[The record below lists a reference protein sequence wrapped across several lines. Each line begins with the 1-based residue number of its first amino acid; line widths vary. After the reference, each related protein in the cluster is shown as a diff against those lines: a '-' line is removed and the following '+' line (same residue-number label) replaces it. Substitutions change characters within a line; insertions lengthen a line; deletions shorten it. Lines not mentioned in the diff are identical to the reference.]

1 MMKTSLYAALA
12 LVAVT
17 LGTTRLDAQ
26 QVARAYRIQECGRI
40 GIAFHD
46 ESMTI
51 HELMPGSPAHRA
63 GLRPGDVVV
72 KVGDAEASRASMQQV
87 ADTLRPGSPLLL
99 RVRRGDQE
107 ADVEIVAARDFCL
120 RIVADTIAAGT
131 LNAIELERIVRR
143 HGNVDAAEVH
153 QIILRQAEAE
163 AHEHRRIV
171 VRLEDTDPIAVI
183 PGATPLTLR
192 SLDIGLRAIAGAE
205 FSGMDPHLAA
215 YFDGAPEGLL
225 VLRVAPD
232 TPAARAGLLPGD
244 VLVSAAGSPIRE
256 IARLRFLIATATD
269 RPIPITVVRKGEVVE
284 LEM

>member
-40 GIAFHD
+40 GIAFQD

-63 GLRPGDVVV
+63 GLRPGDLVVR
-72 KVGDAEASRASMQQV
+72 VGDATASRVTMQQI
-87 ADTLRPGSPLLL
+87 ADTLRPGSPLRL
-99 RVRRGDQE
+99 RVRRGDRE
-107 ADVEIVAARDFCL
+107 ADVELVAARDFCL
-120 RIVADTIAAGT
+120 RLVTDTITAGAVS
-131 LNAIELERIVRR
+131 AIELNRIVRQ
-143 HGNVDAAEVH
+143 HGEAEVH
-153 QIILRQAEAE
+153 HILLRQAEAE
-163 AHEHRRIV
+163 AHERRRIV
-171 VRLEDTDPIAVI
+171 LRLEDTDPIAVI
-183 PGATPLTLR
+183 PRDAPLTLR
-192 SLDIGLRAIAGAE
+192 SLDIGMRAIAGAE
-205 FSGMDPHLAA
+205 FSEMDPHLAA